1 MRRAAVPLACLS
13 AAATAQQ
20 PSHTC
25 GDPSDGAV
33 LGGVDMVGTY
43 NNPTAKPQMGTS
55 AFVDS
60 SLGGYQF
67 YFANQANLDAFQANA
82 TKYVPRYG
90 GY

>member
-1 MRRAAVPLACLS
+1 M
-13 AAATAQQ
+13 ATSCA
-20 PSHTC
+20 PPTLLT
-25 GDPSDGAV
+25 GPV
-33 LGGVDMVGTY
+33 LGGVDLVGTF

-60 SLGGYQF
+60 SLGGYKF
-67 YFANQANLDAFQANA
+67 YFASQANLDAFKANA